1 MLLLEVGVDARALGG
16 DDDDLNAFLLY
27 SNARNLAAAT
37 ESSFGA
43 VGDPVFLLGGM
54 TSYGFLD
61 LLASSLHCNDLESI
75 EMRKQLNSYMLYA
88 SKCHAAALSSQ
99 TSNIDNRYLLSKA
112 AQRWQSR

>member
-75 EMRKQLNSYMLYA
+75 EMRKELNSYMLLNA
-88 SKCHAAALSSQ
+88 M
-99 TSNIDNRYLLSKA
+99 LLLYHHKQVILGTYYQA
-112 AQRWQSR
+112 AQRWQST